1 MRVRE
6 GGGIGRK
13 ASRCRDSSSPPSPSS
28 KSSEACCVERRDGR
42 QGAVLRRW
50 MDDHVLRNFGD
61 RIIAIDTAVAV
72 RCARLHGPDP
82 KSERDAMI
90 AATALVH
97 GLVLVTR
104 NVADFKQTGVEIVD
118 PWANG
123 RSPSDGFV

>member
-1 MRVRE
+1 
-6 GGGIGRK
+6 
-13 ASRCRDSSSPPSPSS
+13 
-28 KSSEACCVERRDGR
+28 
-42 QGAVLRRW
+42 